1 MLEEIRGGRMQHILT
16 AEQFTNEQL
25 LRLFKRADE
34 FREGDKQIS
43 TRRKTADLHI
53 GRIMLSM
60 FYEPSTR
67 TRFSFEI
74 AAAKLGIAVIGTE
87 NAAEFS
93 SAAKGETIEDTIRV
107 FNRYG
112 VDAIVMR
119 TKEEGHAARAAAVSE
134 MAILNGGDG
143 KGEHPTQA
151 VLDAYTIYEKFGRL
165 DNLTIVFGGDLAHGR
180 TARSLALLLSK
191 YPNNSLIFVSSPS
204 LGMGDD
210 ITAQLT
216 ASKTKWS
223 KSTELED
230 SLTAANVVYWTRMQL
245 ERHGDTKLD
254 IDENQFVLN
263 KKSIARLPKE
273 AIILH
278 PLPRNHEIATELDN
292 DKRSKYFDQ
301 AGGGLYIRM
310 AMLDEIMKN
319 RD

>member
-1 MLEEIRGGRMQHILT
+1 MQHILT

-25 LRLFKRADE
+25 LRLFKHADE
-34 FREGDKQIS
+34 FRGLDKLIAN
-43 TRRKTADLHI
+43 RRETAALHT
-53 GRIMLSM
+53 GRVMLSM

-93 SAAKGETIEDTIRV
+93 SAAKGETIEDTVRV
-107 FNRYG
+107 FNEYG

-134 MAILNGGDG
+134 PAILNGGDG

-165 DNLTIVFGGDLAHGR
+165 DNLNIVFGGDLAHGR
-180 TARSLALLLSK
+180 TARSLVLLLCK
-191 YPNNSLIFVSSPS
+191 YPNNSFAFVSAPELS
-204 LGMGDD
+204 MGDD
-210 ITAQLT
+210 ITERLT
-216 ASKTKWS
+216 ANKVRWNKTAH
-223 KSTELED
+223 LE
-230 SLTAANVVYWTRMQL
+230 SALKTADVVYWTRMQL
-245 ERHGDTKLD
+245 ERHKDSSLK

-263 KKSIARLPKE
+263 KKTIKSLSKE

-278 PLPRNHEIATELDN
+278 PLPRNHEIAVELDT
-292 DKRSKYFDQ
+292 DPRAQYFHQ
-301 AGGGLYIRM
+301 AGGGLYARM
-310 AMLDEIMKN
+310 AMLDEIMQN
-319 RD
+319 RP